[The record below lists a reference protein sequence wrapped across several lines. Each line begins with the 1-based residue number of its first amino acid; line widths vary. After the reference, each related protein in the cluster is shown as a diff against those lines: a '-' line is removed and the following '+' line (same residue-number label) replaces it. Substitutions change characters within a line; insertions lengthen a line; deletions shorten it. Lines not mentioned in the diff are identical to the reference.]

1 MVQHVSIH
9 VVSTVMDQLA
19 YLHVH
24 LGLTLMGQFAESVQR
39 SMDIVHR
46 AQVQVFVIRVLGID
60 LQSVL
65 YA

>member
-1 MVQHVSIH
+1 MNLVN
-9 VVSTVMDQLA
+9 MKKK
-19 YLHVH
+19 
-24 LGLTLMGQFAESVQR
+24 SVQR